1 MRRAKQTRPVL
12 GGGKTPTRRDVL
24 VGAAVLGTSSMLPSK
39 RAAADD
45 RTPQFIDAYKKLV
58 GDRQPTETG
67 VKLDMPDLA
76 ENGNMVPFSVAV
88 ESPMTGAQYVKSI
101 TILSTGNPQ
110 PVIATFTL
118 SPASGRALISGRLR
132 LARSQD
138 VLAVAELNTG
148 EWVSGTTNVNVTV
161 GGCGG

>member
-1 MRRAKQTRPVL
+1 MRRVKQTRPVL
-12 GGGKTPTRRDVL
+12 GGGKAPTRREVL
-24 VGAAVLGTSSMLPSK
+24 AGAAVLGTCSMLPSK
-39 RAAADD
+39 LAAADD
-45 RTPQFIDAYKKLV
+45 RTPQFEDAYKKLV
-58 GDRQPTETG
+58 GDRKPTETR

-88 ESPMTGAQYVKSI
+88 ESPMTGAEYVKSI

-138 VLAVAELNTG
+138 VLAVAKLNTG
-148 EWVSGTTNVNVTV
+148 EWVSGTANVNVTV